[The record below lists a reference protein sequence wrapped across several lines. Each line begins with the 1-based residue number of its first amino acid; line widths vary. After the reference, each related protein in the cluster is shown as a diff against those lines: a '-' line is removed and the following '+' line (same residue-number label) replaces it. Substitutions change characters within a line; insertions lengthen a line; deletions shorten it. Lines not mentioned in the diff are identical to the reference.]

1 MDDFVR
7 VASERQM
14 RKLGQRTNEL
24 AAGEVSDFAKRQM
37 KKMGWQEYG
46 LFAAV
51 PMAPDLTPWRAE
63 EKDLGVRRMAGPP
76 TSARRSAKRRR
87 GCVACLARL
96 GEPLTR
102 TRLLQLGFAEEDHE
116 QWGQEWWYDVYN
128 KSSQQL
134 GGHAGQSL
142 SDVSDSSD
150 SESSPAPPAA
160 SSSAAVTPGVPT
172 DEELLRACGGRRCGM
187 RARGSQSGKWKR
199 TAAIDT
205 ASAWSAG
212 PTSSSSPTPI
222 QCATSSLPA
231 ASHRG
236 GSHDGAGDS
245 EVVGPEAEAVAAANG
260 VERKEKK
267 LKKKKRRKDKTTK
280 AEAEGEEGVSGEG
293 AGPGRDEAGS
303 RKRRRESKGGVGNGE
318 AQEGGG
324 AEKMRRKSKKKEKKE
339 KKAKRKSKGGG
350 EE

>member
-1 MDDFVR
+1 MARRGKGLGRKEDGRTSHVR
-7 VASERQM
+7 PE
-14 RKLGQRTNEL
+14 
-24 AAGEVSDFAKRQM
+24 KR
-37 KKMGWQEYG
+37 
-46 LFAAV
+46 
-51 PMAPDLTPWRAE
+51 E
-63 EKDLGVRRMAGPP
+63 EAQGVRRLPGEA
-76 TSARRSAKRRR
+76 
-87 GCVACLARL
+87 

-293 AGPGRDEAGS
+293 APGRDEAGS